1 MTDAYLDHAAST
13 PVRPEAVAAMTPLLG
28 SSFGNP
34 SGSHH
39 WAREARRLLD
49 DARDQVADALGVSPS
64 EVVFTSGGTEADNTA
79 VMGVVAA
86 RGGRALCSAVE
97 HSAVL
102 EPVKAT
108 GGVFAPVD
116 GAGRLDLDALAGLLT
131 ANPDITLVSAM
142 TANNETGAVQDLS
155 QVADVVRSQAPK
167 ALLHTDAVAAA
178 PWIDLAPV
186 SDAVDLLTVSA
197 HKLGGPKGIGALV
210 VRTGTKITPLVRGGG
225 QEQERRSGT
234 PNVMGAVGFAAAL
247 SACVANRDQT
257 VARTEALRHRLI
269 DGLVAAAPDAV
280 VVSPPSAT
288 DRTAGTV
295 LVCFPGIERE
305 ALLFLLD
312 QAGLG
317 ASWGSSCASGASE
330 PSHVLAAMGVPSHVS
345 RGALRLSLGWSSTD
359 ADVDAALAAVPAAV
373 NQLRGGDPVP
383 AGAPEVGAIR

>member
-34 SGSHH
+34 SGSHR

-49 DARDQVADALGVSPS
+49 DARDQVADALGVLPS

-79 VMGVVAA
+79 VLGSVAS

-102 EPVKAT
+102 EPVQHT
-108 GGVFAPVD
+108 GGVIAPVD
-116 GAGRLDLDALAGLLT
+116 GAGRMDLDALRDLLGAHT
-131 ANPDITLVSAM
+131 DIAVVSAM
-142 TANNETGAVQDLS
+142 TANNETGTVQDLAP
-155 QVADVVRSQAPK
+155 VAAVVRSAAPG

-186 SDAVDLLTVSA
+186 SAVVDLLTVSA
-197 HKLGGPKGIGALV
+197 HKVGGPKGIGALV
-210 VRTGTKITPLVRGGG
+210 VRSRTKLTPLVRGGG

-234 PNVMGAVGFAAAL
+234 PNVIGAVGFAAAL
-247 SACVANRDQT
+247 AACVANRDET
-257 VARTEALRHRLI
+257 VARTEVLRQRLV
-269 DGLVAAAPDAV
+269 DGLTSAVPDAV
-280 VVSPPSAT
+280 MVSPSSPA

-295 LVCFPGIERE
+295 LVCFPGLERE

-312 QAGLG
+312 QAGIG

-330 PSHVLAAMGVPSHVS
+330 PSHVLAAMGIPDHIS
-345 RGALRLSLGWSSTD
+345 RGALRLSLGWSSTG
-359 ADVDAALAAVPAAV
+359 AEVDAALEAVPAAV
-373 NQLRGGDPVP
+373 ARLRGDDPVA
-383 AGAPEVGAIR
+383 AGAHREGASR